1 MDAVKFIKERDRMCR
16 FYHHAGDCYQC
27 PAKDCECSALEG
39 MVDDDNIV
47 TIVEE
52 WSAAHPRK
60 TRQSVFLEQYPEA
73 QIDDTDVLCVC
84 PAVISP
90 SYRKDGG
97 GCLNIYKKCA
107 NCRYEFWT
115 KVVDAQPSVNV
126 TGIARGRWT
135 DITRVND
142 GERMIA
148 TCSCCKD
155 RGDVRTTKTGLGLW
169 KLDSPYCPNCGVKM
183 QEVE

>member
-60 TRQSVFLEQYPEA
+60 TRQSVFLEQWPCA
-73 QIDDTDVLCVC
+73 KVDDTGILCIYPC
-84 PAVISP
+84 DLDKSEASG
-90 SYRKDGG
+90 KNCDGFS
-97 GCLNIYKKCA
+97 CSD
-107 NCRYEFWT
+107 CRREFW
-115 KVVDAQPSVNV
+115 
-126 TGIARGRWT
+126 
-135 DITRVND
+135 
-142 GERMIA
+142 
-148 TCSCCKD
+148 
-155 RGDVRTTKTGLGLW
+155 L
-169 KLDSPYCPNCGVKM
+169 

>member
-1 MDAVKFIKERDRMCR
+1 MDAVKFLQERSRM
-16 FYHHAGDCYQC
+16 YESGAATPGIG
-27 PAKDCECSALEG
+27 LE
-39 MVDDDNIV
+39 DDYDPVIAV
-47 TIVEE
+47 KVVEN
-52 WSAAHPRK
+52 WSAANPRK
-60 TRQSVFLEQYPEA
+60 TRQDVFLEQYPEA
-73 QIDDTDVLCVC
+73 RVDDIGVLRVC
-84 PAVISP
+84 PAIVSTAH
-90 SYRKDGG
+90 RGDKG
-97 GCLNIYKKCA
+97 GCSDISKECA
-107 NCRYEFWT
+107 VCRKEFWT

-135 DITRVND
+135 NITRVND

>member
-39 MVDDDNIV
+39 MVDDDNVV

-60 TRQSVFLEQYPEA
+60 TRQSVFLEQYPNA
-73 QIDDTDVLCVC
+73 QLDCCGIVEICPSDIDTTIHQNCSADKC
-84 PAVISP
+84 
-90 SYRKDGG
+90 G
-97 GCLNIYKKCA
+97 GC
-107 NCRYEFWT
+107 RREFW
-115 KVVDAQPSVNV
+115 
-126 TGIARGRWT
+126 
-135 DITRVND
+135 
-142 GERMIA
+142 
-148 TCSCCKD
+148 
-155 RGDVRTTKTGLGLW
+155 L
-169 KLDSPYCPNCGVKM
+169 

>member
-1 MDAVKFIKERDRMCR
+1 MDAVKFIEERRRMVNATRGHLPIMVEGISPKDIVKE
-16 FYHHAGDCYQC
+16 
-27 PAKDCECSALEG
+27 
-39 MVDDDNIV
+39 
-47 TIVEE
+47 VEE
-52 WSAAHPRK
+52 WSAAHPVK
-60 TRQSVFLEQYPEA
+60 TRQSVFLGQYPEA
-73 QIDDTDVLCVC
+73 EVDANGVLDVC
-84 PAVISP
+84 PAPIFHSH
-90 SYRKDGG
+90 RLDGG
-97 GCLNIYKKCA
+97 GCRNVHKKCA

-126 TGIARGRWT
+126 TGIARERWT
-135 DITRVND
+135 NITRVND

>member
-16 FYHHAGDCYQC
+16 FCHHAGDCYQC

-60 TRQSVFLEQYPEA
+60 TRQSVFLEQWPNARIREDGILDIYP
-73 QIDDTDVLCVC
+73 CVVC
-84 PAVISP
+84 TTT
-90 SYRKDGG
+90 KENND
-97 GCLNIYKKCA
+97 CKCV
-107 NCRYEFWT
+107 NFSCVDCRREFW
-115 KVVDAQPSVNV
+115 
-126 TGIARGRWT
+126 
-135 DITRVND
+135 
-142 GERMIA
+142 
-148 TCSCCKD
+148 
-155 RGDVRTTKTGLGLW
+155 
-169 KLDSPYCPNCGVKM
+169 M

>member
-60 TRQSVFLEQYPEA
+60 TRQSVFLEQYPNCMTDDAGVVGICPRNVDKTYVCDLRRLGGCADCRRDFWTQEA
-73 QIDDTDVLCVC
+73 
-84 PAVISP
+84 
-90 SYRKDGG
+90 GG
-97 GCLNIYKKCA
+97 G
-107 NCRYEFWT
+107 
-115 KVVDAQPSVNV
+115 
-126 TGIARGRWT
+126 AR
-135 DITRVND
+135 
-142 GERMIA
+142 
-148 TCSCCKD
+148 
-155 RGDVRTTKTGLGLW
+155 
-169 KLDSPYCPNCGVKM
+169 
-183 QEVE
+183 